1 VLDVASSLPDS
12 SVNLTENLSLVL
24 SNLKINLFSA
34 YPVLIPLYVAQYT
47 PEDPESSNQSLT
59 LFIQAHGTDGC
70 IMTARNTAVMGHV
83 EDLLRQI
90 KLSETLESKQTDVL
104 EFNEADSRVHLEAVD
119 LRPFRGAEQLI
130 SEWLE
135 NPLRS
140 YSNIEILASMGK
152 LENDDDP
159 RIREMT
165 KETSAELDKIFSIT
179 EEIIMLKRIVETISH
194 RKPGEVIISLTKGA
208 HGLPKIGN
216 PSTSSLQD
224 KLLELEERR
233 HDLKPRW
240 WIEWQLS
247 QQSGNLDGKK

>member
-1 VLDVASSLPDS
+1 MAM
-12 SVNLTENLSLVL
+12 E
-24 SNLKINLFSA
+24 
-34 YPVLIPLYVAQYT
+34 
-47 PEDPESSNQSLT
+47 
-59 LFIQAHGTDGC
+59 
-70 IMTARNTAVMGHV
+70 HV
-83 EDLLRQI
+83 EDMLRQI
-90 KLSETLESKQTDVL
+90 KLTETLEFKQNDVL
-104 EFNEADSRVHLEAVD
+104 EFSEADSRVHLEVVD
-119 LRPFRGAEQLI
+119 LRSFRGAEQLI

-135 NPLRS
+135 NLLRS
-140 YSNIEILASMGK
+140 YSNIETLASVGK
-152 LENDDDP
+152 LENDGDP

-165 KETSAELDKIFSIT
+165 EEASAELDKIFNIT

-224 KLLELEERR
+224 KLLELEESR

-247 QQSGNLDGKK
+247 QRSANLDEKK